1 MNPLAS
7 VALLTFATTASAG
20 TGLAAQSVLPLTH
33 SPEPTT
39 AAITV
44 GDLMTRLYI
53 VAADSMQGRET
64 GTIGNVKG
72 TDYIAS
78 ELARIGVV
86 PAGDNGTYFQT
97 VPYGS
102 RALVAS
108 SSIVIGG
115 SRSLVGEDF
124 LPASG
129 ALRAAGLKAVY
140 GGVATADGVAIT
152 PEQARGNLV
161 VLTAAPDANAR
172 RLRRFQVPGAA
183 AVAIAMLDDV
193 PQNVRQTFLRPQGFL
208 DDPAAGGV
216 TPPPVLLL
224 TRSAV
229 GRMFTSPLE
238 RLQPGVEGAPVDLDI
253 HYDAQAMPYPS
264 RNVVG
269 IIPGSDPRL
278 AGEYV
283 AIGAHNDHV
292 GFSGSPVD
300 HDSLRI
306 WNHVVR
312 PEGADDAAKQAT
324 AEQQTQVNE
333 LLSAYRAANPGAQR
347 LDSISNGADD
357 DGSGTV
363 TVLEIAQRIASLD
376 PRPKRS
382 ILLVWHVGE
391 EKGLLGSQWFTD
403 HPTVPRE
410 SIVAQLNMD
419 MVGRGGADDEA
430 ARTLDGAPIHGGP
443 NFVLLVG
450 SRRLSSELGDLVE
463 RVNAENGHGFE
474 FDYALDAENHPSR
487 IYQRSDHYEYARYG
501 IPVVFFTTGL
511 HSDYHQVTDEPQY
524 IDYEHMA
531 RIARLVEDIARQLG
545 DLDHRPTLDR
555 PIAD

>member
-1 MNPLAS
+1 M
-7 VALLTFATTASAG
+7 
-20 TGLAAQSVLPLTH
+20 
-33 SPEPTT
+33 
-39 AAITV
+39 
-44 GDLMTRLYI
+44 
-53 VAADSMQGRET
+53 
-64 GTIGNVKG
+64 
-72 TDYIAS
+72 
-78 ELARIGVV
+78 
-86 PAGDNGTYFQT
+86 
-97 VPYGS
+97 
-102 RALVAS
+102 
-108 SSIVIGG
+108 
-115 SRSLVGEDF
+115 
-124 LPASG
+124 
-129 ALRAAGLKAVY
+129 
-140 GGVATADGVAIT
+140 
-152 PEQARGNLV
+152 
-161 VLTAAPDANAR
+161 
-172 RLRRFQVPGAA
+172 
-183 AVAIAMLDDV
+183 
-193 PQNVRQTFLRPQGFL
+193 
-208 DDPAAGGV
+208 
-216 TPPPVLLL
+216 
-224 TRSAV
+224 
-229 GRMFTSPLE
+229 
-238 RLQPGVEGAPVDLDI
+238 DLDI